1 MFSFDAVIL
10 AAGEGKRMKSEK
22 SKVLHEVAGIPMID
36 WVRSAVNDAGIN
48 ECIFVVG
55 SRKEQVMQHLGS
67 DVKYALQEQQLGT
80 GHAVMQAYEFLKYKS
95 GHVLILCADTPLITS
110 ESLKNA
116 MQFHIKS
123 NNCVTVLTANV
134 DNPKGYGRI
143 VRDDTGNVIKI
154 VEDKDADENQ
164 KKICEINSGMYCF
177 SIPHLLEALSLITNN
192 NQQKEYYLTDALEI
206 LHSKGYST
214 GAFQVD
220 EEEIYGVNDRVQLA
234 QASRVLQKRI
244 NRKLM
249 LEGVTIIDPQNTFIG
264 PNVKIGRDTTIYP
277 STFIEGDTV
286 IGNDCVIGPGC
297 RIVDSYVGDGT
308 RIDNSVILQSKIGNN
323 VQVGPFAYIRPES
336 VIGDNVKIGDFVE
349 IKKSLVGDKT
359 KIPHLAYIGDA
370 EVGSE
375 TNIACGVI
383 TVNYNGKIKNK
394 TKIGNKCF
402 IGCNVNLV
410 APVEVKDNAYVAAGS
425 TITENVPE
433 NSLAIARERQTN
445 KEGWVTKK
453 GIWEK

>member
-22 SKVLHEVAGIPMID
+22 SKVLHEVAGKPMID
-36 WVRSAVNDAGIN
+36 WVHSAVNDAGIN

-67 DVKYALQEQQLGT
+67 GVKYALQEQQLGT
-80 GHAVMQAYEFLKYKS
+80 GHAVMQAYEFLKDKS

-110 ESLKNA
+110 ETLKSA
-116 MQFHIKS
+116 MQFHIDS
-123 NNCVTVLTANV
+123 NNCATVLTAEAA
-134 DNPKGYGRI
+134 NPKGYGRI
-143 VRDDTGNVIKI
+143 VRDGSGNVIKI

-177 SIPHLLEALSLITNN
+177 SIPHLLEALSLVTNN
-192 NQQKEYYLTDALEI
+192 NEQREYYLTDTLGI
-206 LHSKGYST
+206 LHSKGYKT

-220 EEEIYGVNDRVQLA
+220 EEEIYGVNDRIQLA
-234 QASRVLQKRI
+234 EASAVLRKRI
-244 NRKLM
+244 NNKLM
-249 LEGVTIIDPQNTFIG
+249 LEGVTIIDPCNTFIDAG
-264 PNVKIGRDTTIYP
+264 VKIGRDTTVYP
-277 STFIEGDTV
+277 SAFIEGGTT
-286 IGNDCVIGPGC
+286 IGTNCVIGPGC
-297 RIVDSYVGDGT
+297 RIVDSFIGDGT
-308 RIDNSVILQSKIGNN
+308 RIDNSVILESKIGNN

-336 VIGDNVKIGDFVE
+336 VIGDKAKIGDFVE
-349 IKKSLVGDKT
+349 IKKSSVGDKT

-370 EVGSE
+370 EIGSE

-383 TVNYNGKIKNK
+383 TVNYNGKVKNK
-394 TKIGNKCF
+394 TKVGNRCF

-433 NSLAIARERQTN
+433 YSLAIAREKQTN

-453 GIWEK
+453 GIWP

>member
-1 MFSFDAVIL
+1 MISFDAVIL

-22 SKVLHEVAGIPMID
+22 SKVLHEVAGKPMID
-36 WVRSAVNDAGIN
+36 WVHSAVNDAGIN

-67 DVKYALQEQQLGT
+67 GVKYALQEQQLGT
-80 GHAVMQAYEFLKYKS
+80 GHAVMQAYEFLKDKS

-110 ESLKNA
+110 ETLKSA
-116 MQFHIKS
+116 MQFHIDS
-123 NNCVTVLTANV
+123 NNCATVLTAEAA
-134 DNPKGYGRI
+134 NPKGYGRI
-143 VRDDTGNVIKI
+143 VRDGSGNVIKI

-177 SIPHLLEALSLITNN
+177 SIPHLLEALSLVTNN
-192 NQQKEYYLTDALEI
+192 NEQREYYLTDTLEI
-206 LHSKGYST
+206 LHSKGYNT

-220 EEEIYGVNDRVQLA
+220 EEEIYGVNDRIQLA
-234 QASRVLQKRI
+234 EASAVLRKRI
-244 NRKLM
+244 NNKLM
-249 LEGVTIIDPQNTFIG
+249 LEGVTIIDPCNTFIDAG
-264 PNVKIGRDTTIYP
+264 VKIGRDTTVYP
-277 STFIEGDTV
+277 SAFIEGGTT
-286 IGNDCVIGPGC
+286 IGTNCVIGPGC
-297 RIVDSYVGDGT
+297 RIVDSFIGDGT
-308 RIDNSVILQSKIGNN
+308 RIDNSVILESKIGNN

-336 VIGDNVKIGDFVE
+336 VIGDKAKIGDFVE
-349 IKKSLVGDKT
+349 IKKSSVGDKT

-370 EVGSE
+370 EIGSE

-383 TVNYNGKIKNK
+383 TVNYNGKVKNK
-394 TKIGNKCF
+394 TKVGNRCF

-433 NSLAIARERQTN
+433 YSLAIAREKQTN

-453 GIWEK
+453 GIWP

>member
-22 SKVLHEVAGIPMID
+22 SKVLHEVAGKPMID
-36 WVRSAVNDAGIN
+36 WVHSAVNDAGIN

-67 DVKYALQEQQLGT
+67 GVKYALQEQQLGT
-80 GHAVMQAYEFLKYKS
+80 GHAVMQAYEFLKDKS

-110 ESLKNA
+110 ETLKSA
-116 MQFHIKS
+116 MQFHIDS
-123 NNCVTVLTANV
+123 NNCATVLTAEAA
-134 DNPKGYGRI
+134 NPKGYGRI
-143 VRDDTGNVIKI
+143 VRDGSGNVIKI

-177 SIPHLLEALSLITNN
+177 SIPHLLEALSLVTNN
-192 NQQKEYYLTDALEI
+192 NEQREYYLTDTLGI
-206 LHSKGYST
+206 LHSKGYKT

-220 EEEIYGVNDRVQLA
+220 EEEIYGVNDRIQLA
-234 QASRVLQKRI
+234 EASAVLRKRI
-244 NRKLM
+244 NNKLM
-249 LEGVTIIDPQNTFIG
+249 LEGVTIIDPCNTFIDAG
-264 PNVKIGRDTTIYP
+264 VKIGRDTTVYP
-277 STFIEGDTV
+277 SAFIEGGTT
-286 IGNDCVIGPGC
+286 IGTNCVIGPGC
-297 RIVDSYVGDGT
+297 RIVDSFIGDGT
-308 RIDNSVILQSKIGNN
+308 RIDNSVILESKIGNN

-336 VIGDNVKIGDFVE
+336 VIGDKAKIGDFVE
-349 IKKSLVGDKT
+349 IKKSSVGDKT

-370 EVGSE
+370 EIGSE

-383 TVNYNGKIKNK
+383 TVNYNGKVKNK
-394 TKIGNKCF
+394 TKVGNRCF

-433 NSLAIARERQTN
+433 YSLAIAREKQTN

-453 GIWEK
+453 DIWP